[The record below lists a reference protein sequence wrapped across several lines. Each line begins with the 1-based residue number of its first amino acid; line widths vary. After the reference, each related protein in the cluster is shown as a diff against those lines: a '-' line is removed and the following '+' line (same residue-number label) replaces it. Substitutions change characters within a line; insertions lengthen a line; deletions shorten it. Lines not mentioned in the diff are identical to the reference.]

1 MSRKKIGSMNYY
13 EILNVKP
20 NATQQEIEKA
30 YLLGIATYHRDSIAA
45 YSLIDDNEKQYML
58 NKIKEAFVTLG
69 NPMKRE
75 TYDSHELHH
84 KNFSMELASFR
95 KSTEKV
101 LIEDADESGF
111 WKKLK
116 FKYSARKKSNIKMI
130 G

>member
-1 MSRKKIGSMNYY
+1 MPKKKIESMNYY

-30 YLLGIATYHRDSIAA
+30 YLLGKTTYHRDSIAA

-58 NKIKEAFVTLG
+58 NKIKEAFLTLS

-75 TYDSHELHH
+75 TYDSHKLHH
-84 KNFSMELASFR
+84 KDSYMELASFR

-116 FKYSARKKSNIKMI
+116 LKFSTRKKSNIKMI